1 MLLVKY
7 EELIYCMNWI
17 SDQNNAIPFIIIIII
32 SVFQLSHLHPD
43 NNVQDITTL
52 WPKALYM

>member
-7 EELIYCMNWI
+7 EEFIYYMNWI
-17 SDQNNAIPFIIIIII
+17 SDQNNAIPFIIII
-32 SVFQLSHLHPD
+32 SVFQLSYLHPD
-43 NNVQDITTL
+43 NNVQDITIL